1 MVIINPNLLVIND
14 RNNYCIRMKYIK
26 RIIYNFFLYTSK
38 KYYMDNHPDGK
49 SYPPLKERL
58 RIFWKLRNELTTE
71 ERWAEIRDYRI

>member
-1 MVIINPNLLVIND
+1 MVIINHNMLVIND
-14 RNNYCIRMKYIK
+14 RNNYIIRMKYIK
-26 RIIYNFFLYTSK
+26 RIVYNFLLYTSK

>member
-1 MVIINPNLLVIND
+1 MVIINHNMLVIND
-14 RNNYCIRMKYIK
+14 RNNYFIRMKYIK

>member
-1 MVIINPNLLVIND
+1 MLVIND
-14 RNNYCIRMKYIK
+14 RNNYFIRMKYIK

-71 ERWAEIRDYRI
+71 ERWAEIRDYKI

>member
-1 MVIINPNLLVIND
+1 MVIINYIMLVINAC
-14 RNNYCIRMKYIK
+14 NNYFIQMKYIK

-58 RIFWKLRNELTTE
+58 RIFWKLRNELTLD
-71 ERWAEIRDYRI
+71 ERWEEIKNYKI